1 MRSASTNIT
10 IDTTNNTL
18 TGLKEAINESGAAVT
33 AAIVNVGTTASPDY
47 RLIVKSKDTG
57 TANAASITSTLSGGN
72 TNDPFAAGG
81 SVVQAAA
88 DAAFTVDGLSVTRSS
103 NTVSD
108 VIGGVTF
115 TLLKAGDSSNISVA
129 NDTGSI
135 SKKIQSF
142 VDAYNAVIQ
151 IANAHYTLDPTTNQ
165 QGVLASDPVLRGVV
179 SQLRAEVSA
188 ISRGGTSYSYL
199 SDIGVRFEDDGT
211 LALDSSVLS
220 EALND
225 NSDGVQKLFLSIDGG
240 IGKRIPDLIDDFI
253 DSIDGVITARQDG
266 IGASIKSIDE
276 KVVREEERIA
286 LFELRLVNEFA
297 ALESLIAQLNTQSDF
312 LAQQFASLP
321 SIGGN

>member
-1 MRSASTNIT
+1 M
-10 IDTTNNTL
+10 
-18 TGLKEAINESGAAVT
+18 
-33 AAIVNVGTTASPDY
+33 
-47 RLIVKSKDTG
+47 
-57 TANAASITSTLSGGN
+57 
-72 TNDPFAAGG
+72 
-81 SVVQAAA
+81 
-88 DAAFTVDGLSVTRSS
+88 
-103 NTVSD
+103 
-108 VIGGVTF
+108 
-115 TLLKAGDSSNISVA
+115 
-129 NDTGSI
+129 
-135 SKKIQSF
+135 
-142 VDAYNAVIQ
+142 
-151 IANAHYTLDPTTNQ
+151 
-165 QGVLASDPVLRGVV
+165 
-179 SQLRAEVSA
+179 
-188 ISRGGTSYSYL
+188 
-199 SDIGVRFEDDGT
+199 
-211 LALDSSVLS
+211 S